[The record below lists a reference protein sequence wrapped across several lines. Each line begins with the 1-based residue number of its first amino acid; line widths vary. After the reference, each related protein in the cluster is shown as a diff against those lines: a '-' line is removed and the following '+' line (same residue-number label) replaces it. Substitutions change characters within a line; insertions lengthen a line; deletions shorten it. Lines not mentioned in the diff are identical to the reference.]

1 MHDLAAP
8 TEPPWAYLLALGL
21 LVAFTGGLKLLQVWA
36 RHRAE
41 RQQRNDQRAEHQV
54 QARIPAPPPAGLLM
68 GADGRLS
75 TSKLQLV
82 LWTGAIAFVFLSLLL
97 QGRTNLPGLPEHY
110 LLLLGIPAAGM
121 IGAKALTVHGLVTG
135 KVDKPDQLP
144 PSDETLPAKG
154 AARIAEAVSD
164 DTGHLALPDAQFLLL
179 NLVALGFFLVA
190 FLTLAAPSEPDAPQE
205 LPEVPGALLA
215 LTGTATLAYLAN
227 KGAINHR
234 PKITGVT
241 LTTVEHRPAVEVR
254 GVNFL
259 GPSAAVDIL
268 QPASTA
274 ADDNANHHDDVH
286 VPGEVADGA
295 AHAAADN
302 PPGGAADEAED
313 AAANGE
319 LPVIRA
325 RGKPTVLI
333 QGRQAD
339 LLAEPLDYVLLAQLP
354 ADIAQRGVSVELQA
368 LSAGGLLSTNTW
380 PIHIQPSAVPQPVV
394 HPDGQAQVGAAG
406 QMGGRVIGDGQ
417 PPQRGVRL
425 KDLLGLVPWPR

>member
-1 MHDLAAP
+1 MHELAAL
-8 TEPPWAYLLALGL
+8 TDPPWVHLLALGL
-21 LVAFTGGLKLLQVWA
+21 LVAFIGGLKLLQAWA
-36 RHRAE
+36 RHQAE
-41 RQQRNDQRAEHQV
+41 RRRNGQQAEHLV
-54 QARIPAPPPAGLLM
+54 QARTPEPPPAGLVM

-82 LWTGAIAFVFLSLLL
+82 LWTGAIAFVFVSLLL

-144 PSDETLPAKG
+144 PSDDTLAAKG
-154 AARIAEAVSD
+154 ATRIAEAVSD
-164 DTGHLALPDAQFLLL
+164 DTGHLALPDTQFLLL

-190 FLTLAAPSEPDAPQE
+190 FFNLPAPSDPHAQQE

-241 LTTVEHRPAVEVR
+241 LTTVEHHPAVEVR

-259 GPSAAVDIL
+259 GPSAAVDVL
-268 QPASTA
+268 QPAGTA
-274 ADDNANHHDDVH
+274 ADGNANRHDPVH
-286 VPGEVADGA
+286 VPGEAADGA

-302 PPGGAADEAED
+302 PPGGVADEAED
-313 AAANGE
+313 AGANGE

-325 RGKPTVLI
+325 PGKPTVLI

-354 ADIAQRGVSVELQA
+354 ADIAQLGGNVELQI
-368 LSAGGLLSTNTW
+368 LSAGGLLSTTTW
-380 PIHIQPSAVPQPVV
+380 PIHIQPSAAPPPAA
-394 HPDGQAQVGAAG
+394 HPDGHAQVEAAG
-406 QMGGRVIGDGQ
+406 QLGGQVIGDGQ
-417 PPQRGVRL
+417 PPQRGIRVME
-425 KDLLGLVPWPR
+425 LLGLVPRSR